1 MTTNLFPDK
10 EILDILDEQYYSIG
24 CPNGIEAFY
33 NFLDDYIAGRLA
45 DYIAEM
51 EIEPDVFRDIYIP
64 SFFNALQST
73 GKMKTDPMVYYKI
86 K

>member
-1 MTTNLFPDK
+1 MTLHPDK

-33 NFLDDYIAGRLA
+33 NFLDDYIHGRLEHF
-45 DYIAEM
+45 IQEM

-64 SFFNALQST
+64 SFFNELQRT
-73 GKMKTDPMVYYKI
+73 DKMKQDPMKYYKI
-86 K
+86 I

>member
-1 MTTNLFPDK
+1 MTTLNK

-33 NFLDDYIAGRLA
+33 NFLDDYINGRLEA
-45 DYIAEM
+45 FMENM
-51 EIEPDVFRDIYIP
+51 EIEPDVFRNIYVP
-64 SFFNALQST
+64 SFFHELEKSGRLN
-73 GKMKTDPMVYYKI
+73 TDPMVYYKI

>member
-1 MTTNLFPDK
+1 MTTQLFPDK

-33 NFLDDYIAGRLA
+33 NFLDDYIHGRLA
-45 DYIAEM
+45 HFIEEM

-64 SFFNALQST
+64 SFFHELQKLDKL
-73 GKMKTDPMVYYKI
+73 GKDPMVYYKI